1 MIVVSSGSSSITVPA
16 CRILQLISLCGET
29 SCFIMEATGRSSS
42 KRALH
47 MLACSV
53 KTKQLQFQLRSRV
66 ACILHQHGWVTALPS
81 PVSVIEPAQ
90 HVFGCVHC
98 QSVHATRARESAHM
112 FKRHGFRAS
121 ARQLFDG
128 TSCPHCLREYHTRA
142 KVLAH
147 LRHSQ
152 LCQQSLIG
160 RKLHCDPAPGTEHSM
175 RPQMGPFLTCMA
187 RDLCYVQGSE
197 KTLCLTT
204 FRYWRHSTY
213 AWLI

>member
-1 MIVVSSGSSSITVPA
+1 MFCCA
-16 CRILQLISLCGET
+16 CLSDFKGWTFTDKGLIIEHVAGHAGDE
-29 SCFIMEATGRSSS
+29 
-42 KRALH
+42 RALH

-53 KTKQLQFQLRSRV
+53 KTKQLQFQLRNRA
-66 ACILHQHGWVTALPS
+66 ACILHQYGWVTALPS

-90 HVFGCVHC
+90 HVFGRMHC

-142 KVLAH
+142 KVLARLRQSH
-147 LRHSQ
+147 LSR
-152 LCQQSLIG
+152 QSLIG
-160 RKLHCDPAPGTEHSM
+160 RKLHYDPAPGTERSM
-175 RPQMGPFLTCMA
+175 RPPMGPFLTCMA

-204 FRYWRHSTY
+204 FRYWRHPTY
-213 AWLI
+213 A